1 MTDRE
6 AVYKIA
12 GAVIMILFLWI
23 FMPALIIWAINT
35 LFGTC
40 IPITIKTWLAAAVLQ
55 WAVRPAHKEG

>member
-23 FMPALIIWAINT
+23 VMPALIIWAINT
-35 LFGTC
+35 LLGTC
-40 IPITIKTWLAAAVLQ
+40 IPITIKTWLAAALLQ